1 MEVQRTSQF
10 DLKKRMLY
18 YSSKWIADQA
28 PKGNR
33 RACKYAINKVYII
46 VLMFNRTG
54 DLQRS
59 GTKLGI

>member
-1 MEVQRTSQF
+1 
-10 DLKKRMLY
+10 MLY